1 MKPGLAL
8 LLVILL
14 ASAAALAVVLRPD
27 GSPLRPGP
35 GASPAATSF
44 ATGFRSQLAGVLEAG
59 EALVDLGERRER
71 NLLVVGQRQSAMT
84 AALDATDAWL
94 AQHPAAADDPAV
106 AAYHTGAARIR
117 AAMAQAQS
125 AFLHFDW
132 DAIATA
138 NDTLRQGVA
147 DLTTARDLLPAPAA

>member
-1 MKPGLAL
+1 MKPALAL

-14 ASAAALAVVLRPD
+14 AGAGALFLRPAA
-27 GSPLRPGP
+27 PPPNPVTR
-35 GASPAATSF
+35 ASPAATPF
-44 ATGFRSQLAGVLEAG
+44 AAGFRSQLASVLSAG

-71 NLLVVGQRQSAMT
+71 NLLVVRQRQSAMI

-106 AAYHTGAARIR
+106 AAYRTGSTRIR
-117 AAMAQAQS
+117 AAMAEAQA
-125 AFLHFDW
+125 AFLRFDW
-132 DAIATA
+132 DAIAAA

-147 DLTTARDLLPAPAA
+147 DLTTARDLLPEPAG